1 MLKST
6 AFVDFG
12 EKIMQEE
19 ISVGTAVSNIP
30 LSESIAMR
38 RTFAIISHPD
48 AGKTTLTEKLLLY
61 GNAIELAGNVRA
73 RRNQRSTTSDWM
85 EMERERGIS
94 ITSTI
99 LQFPYQEYIV
109 NLLDTPG
116 HQDFSEDTYRT
127 LSAVDSAV
135 MVIDAAKG
143 IEPQTLKLFE
153 VCRKR
158 GIPIFT
164 FINKMDRPAR
174 DPLDLLDEIKKV
186 LGMEPIPMNWPIGD
200 GPDFRGVYDR
210 ASQGVYL
217 FERTERNER
226 MAPEVFMSL
235 DQLMENKILSQ
246 RRFDE
251 LAESI
256 HLLDEVG
263 VIFDH
268 ESVLNEK
275 QTPVFFGSAVTN
287 FGVRLFLD
295 TFVKYAPPPQPYQS
309 DSGEVS
315 PIDPDFSG
323 FIFKIQA
330 NMNPK
335 HRDSV
340 AFLRI
345 CSGRFE
351 RGMSLV
357 HTQSGKTLRLLR
369 PYKPFANERE
379 ILDEAFP
386 GDVLG
391 IPNNGDFAIGDSL
404 CSGTPIRFASI
415 PRFQPEHFALLRNTD
430 LSKQKQ
436 FAKGLLQLESEGA
449 VQVLY
454 NLNAF
459 KREPILAVV
468 GQLQFDVVQA
478 RLKSEYNVPTDLE
491 RLPHVLL
498 RWIKGADADVE
509 NLPNRGEA
517 IIARDSRN
525 DWVALFS
532 TPFYLKHYTEKHPEL
547 RFVDIT
553 ESVG

>member
-1 MLKST
+1 MQDKIST
-6 AFVDFG
+6 
-12 EKIMQEE
+12 ITTHQNT
-19 ISVGTAVSNIP
+19 S
-30 LSESIAMR
+30 LSEAIAAR

-73 RRNQRSTTSDWM
+73 RKNQRATTSDWM

-99 LQFPYQEYIV
+99 LQFPYQGRII

-135 MVIDAAKG
+135 MVMDAAKG

-153 VCRKR
+153 VCRQR

-186 LGMEPIPMNWPIGD
+186 LGMEPVPMNWPVGD
-200 GPDFRGVYDR
+200 GPNFRGVYDR
-210 ASQGVYL
+210 ESKGVYL

-226 MAPEVFMSL
+226 MASEEFMPLEDLVRNKVLSEV
-235 DQLMENKILSQ
+235 
-246 RRFDE
+246 RYTE

-256 HLLDEVG
+256 HLLDEAG
-263 VIFDH
+263 VVFDH
-268 ESVLNEK
+268 ESVLKEK

-295 TFVKYAPPPQPYQS
+295 TFVKYAPLPQTYLS
-309 DSGEVS
+309 DEGAIAPQNSE
-315 PIDPDFSG
+315 FSG

-351 RGMSLV
+351 RGMDLI

-379 ILDEAFP
+379 IVDEAFA

-404 CSGTPIRFASI
+404 CSGTPVRFASI

-430 LSKQKQ
+430 LNKQKQ

-478 RLKSEYNVPTDLE
+478 RLRAEYNVPTELE

-498 RWIKGADADVE
+498 RWIKGTDKAVE
-509 NLPNRGEA
+509 SLPNRSEA

-525 DWVALFS
+525 EWAALFS
-532 TPFYLKHYTEKHPEL
+532 TPFFLKYYAEKHPEL
-547 RFVDIT
+547 QFVEIT
-553 ESVG
+553 EV

>member
-1 MLKST
+1 
-6 AFVDFG
+6 
-12 EKIMQEE
+12 
-19 ISVGTAVSNIP
+19 
-30 LSESIAMR
+30 
-38 RTFAIISHPD
+38 
-48 AGKTTLTEKLLLY
+48 
-61 GNAIELAGNVRA
+61 
-73 RRNQRSTTSDWM
+73 
-85 EMERERGIS
+85 
-94 ITSTI
+94 
-99 LQFPYQEYIV
+99 
-109 NLLDTPG
+109 
-116 HQDFSEDTYRT
+116 
-127 LSAVDSAV
+127 
-135 MVIDAAKG
+135 
-143 IEPQTLKLFE
+143 
-153 VCRKR
+153 
-158 GIPIFT
+158 
-164 FINKMDRPAR
+164 MDRPAR

-210 ASQGVYL
+210 ASQGVYI

-226 MAPEVFMSL
+226 MAPEIFMSL
-235 DQLMENKILSQ
+235 DALAENKISSQ

-256 HLLDEVG
+256 NLLDEAG
-263 VIFDH
+263 VVFDH

-295 TFVKYAPPPQPYQS
+295 TFVKYAPPPQPYLS
-309 DSGEVS
+309 DSGEILPS
-315 PIDPDFSG
+315 EPEFSG

-351 RGMSLV
+351 RGMNLI
-357 HTQSGKTLRLLR
+357 HAQSGKTLRLLR

-404 CSGTPIRFASI
+404 CSGTTIRFASI

-436 FAKGLLQLESEGA
+436 FAKGLQQLESEGA

-498 RWIKGADADVE
+498 RWIKGTDADVE
-509 NLPNRGEA
+509 NLPNRSEA
-517 IIARDSRN
+517 MIARDSRN

-532 TPFYLKHYTEKHPEL
+532 TPFFLKHYSEKHPEL
-547 RFVDIT
+547 RFLDIT
-553 ESVG
+553 ENEAF